1 MPRSLFGDPPAALG
15 YAVTNGVR
23 PLHYLQEYA
32 QPTQINR
39 YHRWSPAIPSLG
51 WFQVFLLR
59 MQLLDQVRSNHH
71 ELTLEH
77 FGQSIEW
84 LQDHIECPLY
94 LKWYSYDWLFEF
106 ALPL

>member
-1 MPRSLFGDPPAALG
+1 MPQSLFDNRPVALR

-23 PLHYLQEYA
+23 PLHCLQEYA

-39 YHRWSPAIPSLG
+39 HHQWCPAIPSLG

-71 ELTLEH
+71 EPILVH
-77 FGQSIEW
+77 FVQSIEW

-94 LKWYSYDWLFEF
+94 LKWYSYDWLFES